1 MRENGKTEFIRK
13 TLKQFA
19 NGGIFPAVE
28 QLGGDAVRQGAPSG
42 RVKRQQAHLVRW
54 PMIRIRENIP
64 TEGLSSP
71 DQSLQLNDSK
81 GCQKSKED
89 FFFEDKYNCIF

>member
-42 RVKRQQAHLVRW
+42 RVKRQQAHLVR
-54 PMIRIRENIP
+54 
-64 TEGLSSP
+64 
-71 DQSLQLNDSK
+71 
-81 GCQKSKED
+81 
-89 FFFEDKYNCIF
+89 

>member
-28 QLGGDAVRQGAPSG
+28 QPGGDAVRQGAPSG
-42 RVKRQQAHLVRW
+42 RVKRQQAHLVR
-54 PMIRIRENIP
+54 
-64 TEGLSSP
+64 
-71 DQSLQLNDSK
+71 
-81 GCQKSKED
+81 
-89 FFFEDKYNCIF
+89 